1 VTANA
6 WSGRRAL
13 TPEVHY
19 TIFRNAHDNR
29 GCEYRRPWSA
39 LGCYLAQHQEGAKDG
54 PAIACGTFS
63 GTRGRGSLV
72 ARTLVA
78 LDVEAPKSAILQPP
92 APADAAARLEAL
104 GLTGTVWTTH
114 SHADVAPRYRVIV
127 PLSEP
132 MPLNS
137 DEMSRA
143 DGCVPR
149 LLAQALDL
157 EAVTDFSKSGSESL
171 FFLPRHEAGSAYWSA
186 FVGGRPL
193 AMSATRQQAM
203 EMAARLA
210 ATQRTADRSVRG
222 GGHNTSS
229 WPAVLEAHRGLG
241 PDFAVKHAIDGWN
254 LAHPLE
260 DLLVGKGYVRA
271 GRDRWRSPLQTGGK
285 CVQGHSPAVSL
296 HRHTD
301 GRETWTSFSNSD
313 DAAGLG
319 APAPPGRP
327 YTRFGESFD
336 IAVHF
341 DFGGDYRAAAATLLG
356 RDKI

>member
-1 VTANA
+1 MTLEVT
-6 WSGRRAL
+6 
-13 TPEVHY
+13 Y

-29 GCEYRRPWSA
+29 GCKYREPWAA
-39 LGCYLAQHQEGAKDG
+39 LGRQLAKHQEGAKDG
-54 PAIACGTFS
+54 PAISCGTFS

-78 LDVEAPKSAILQPP
+78 LDVEAPKGASVQPP

-114 SHADVAPRYRVIV
+114 SHANVAPRYRVLV
-127 PLSEP
+127 PLTEP
-132 MPLNS
+132 MPLTP
-137 DEMSRA
+137 DEMGRA

-149 LLAQALDL
+149 LLAQALNL

-186 FVGGRPL
+186 FIEGSPL
-193 AMSATRQQAM
+193 AMSATRQQAL

-210 ATQRTADRSVRG
+210 ATQRTADRRVG
-222 GGHNTSS
+222 GGGRNASS

-241 PDFAVKHAIDGWN
+241 PEFAVKHAIDGWN

-260 DLLVGKGYVRA
+260 DVLVRNGYVRA
-271 GRDRWRSPLQTGGK
+271 GRDRWRSPLQTGGN
-285 CVQGHSPAVSL
+285 CAQGHSPAVSL
-296 HRHTD
+296 RRHTD
-301 GRETWTSFSNSD
+301 GRVMWTSFSNSD

-319 APAPPGRP
+319 APAPPGCP

-341 DFGGDYRAAAATLLG
+341 DFGGDYRAGAAVLLG